1 MIRRCDNR
9 DIDRLL
15 AYIGNAYHK
24 AIYLYIDLK
33 RYGCESPGVRV
44 YCTENNAGRMNGVFL
59 QYYDCIHCFSR
70 DNDFVS
76 EELDALVRDVSPN
89 TLFFSDDMFA
99 RWKTDLTDLYEI
111 HHVEMF
117 RVSHYDA
124 EPSIPLEPAGEE
136 DIEEIVDLLM
146 TDDEYRK
153 VYQRDSL
160 IEQMKERLRQGFS
173 RDYVLRENGR
183 VVFHAGTV
191 AEERPLAICGMAI
204 LEESLRGRGLGKR
217 LFGSAYNLILDDGLI
232 GYSNNINERARRL
245 HLSLG
250 YQIEAHLIKLTR
262 VKEK

>member
-1 MIRRCDNR
+1 MLKICDNR
-9 DIDRLL
+9 DIKRLL
-15 AYIGNAYHK
+15 DYIGDQYHR

-33 RYGCESPGVRV
+33 RYGCESPDVHV
-44 YCTENNAGRMNGVFL
+44 YCTENESGKLNGVFL

-70 DNDFVS
+70 DNDFVP
-76 EELDALVRDVSPN
+76 EELDKLVSKVSPN
-89 TLFFSDDMFA
+89 TLFFSSDMFEH
-99 RWKTDLTDLYEI
+99 WKSRMTDLFEI

-117 RVSHYDA
+117 RVSHYD
-124 EPSIPLEPAGEE
+124 EKPPIPLEAAGEA
-136 DIEEIVDLLM
+136 DIDEIVDLLM
-146 TDDEYRK
+146 TDEEYKK

-160 IEQMKERLRQGFS
+160 IAQMKERLRQGFS

-183 VVFHAGTV
+183 IVFHAGTV

-217 LFGSAYNLILDDGLI
+217 LFGSAYNLIVEDGLI
-232 GYSNNINERARRL
+232 CYSNNINERARRL

-262 VKEK
+262 IKEK